1 MTLRPSN
8 EAAAKMALADECH
21 QLSAPSDNCVRVDPE
36 DPPIRKEITVS
47 LTRWPL
53 LFLKWLRDG

>member
-21 QLSAPSDNCVRVDPE
+21 QLSAPSDNVE
-36 DPPIRKEITVS
+36 KSIEVS
-47 LTRWPL
+47 LSSQSGKWPSQL
-53 LFLKWLRDG
+53 PS